1 MQSNK
6 RVLVWTLILFISTL
20 SWMVFEK
27 LMGWHGV
34 RISDHA
40 TYSIFY
46 DALFILVFYLA
57 FRANKQQSDHLS
69 WKDGFFFGLK
79 ITTLMAL
86 LSPLTQTI
94 IHRIISPEFFPNII
108 DFAVENNILS
118 RSEATERFN
127 LTTYMVQNAIGTSI
141 LGLLTTCTMAL
152 IMRKR

>member
-27 LMGWHGV
+27 LMGWHDD
-34 RISDHA
+34 RIADHA
-40 TYSIFY
+40 TYSLFY
-46 DALFILVFYLA
+46 DALFILIFYLA
-57 FRANKQQSDHLS
+57 FRVNMQQSDLLL
-69 WKDGFFFGLK
+69 WKDGFFFGMK
-79 ITTLMAL
+79 ITTLMVL

-94 IHRIISPEFFPNII
+94 IHRVISPEFFPNII

-118 RSEATERFN
+118 RTEASERFN

-141 LGLLTTCTMAL
+141 LGLLTTSMMAL